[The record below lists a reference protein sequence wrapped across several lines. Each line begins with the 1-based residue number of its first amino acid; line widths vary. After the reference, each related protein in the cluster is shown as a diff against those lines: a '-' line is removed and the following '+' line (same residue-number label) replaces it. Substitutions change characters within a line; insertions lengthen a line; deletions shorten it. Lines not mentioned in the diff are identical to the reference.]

1 MGDQYTIF
9 FFPQLI
15 FFFIP
20 DLGGTM
26 APAGPPIDPSLDVV
40 IFLLTKNASDL
51 PYSLL
56 LHLFS

>member
-1 MGDQYTIF
+1 MGGPVYYF
-9 FFPQLI
+9 FSTAD

-26 APAGPPIDPSLDVV
+26 APAGPPIDLSLDVV